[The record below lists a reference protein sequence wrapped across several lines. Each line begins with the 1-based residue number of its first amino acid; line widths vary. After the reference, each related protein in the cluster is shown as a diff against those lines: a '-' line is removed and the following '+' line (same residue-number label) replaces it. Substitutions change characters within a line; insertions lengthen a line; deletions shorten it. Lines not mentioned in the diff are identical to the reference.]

1 MRKTTF
7 LLLPLLLF
15 TALLS
20 CSTAPSHHAAVIQEK
35 HDWHGIAI
43 AEIQAEYPIFEE
55 QYHPLNAAI
64 EAEVAQWRAQY
75 DMICAIAEEDC
86 NRDADLA
93 TFHRYLTAT
102 YTVARHGNEISV
114 TFDVRR
120 DADPSNSEEA
130 YTKTLT
136 LDTAS
141 GMVYQTV
148 TQTSRIYQ

>member
-1 MRKTTF
+1 MKKITF
-7 LLLPLLLF
+7 LLLPLVLL

-20 CSTAPSHHAAVIQEK
+20 CSTVPPYHATVIHQQ

-43 AEIQAEYPIFEE
+43 AEIQAEYPVFEE
-55 QYHPLNAAI
+55 QYHPLNTVI

-75 DMICAIAEEDC
+75 DAICAIAEEDC
-86 NRDADLA
+86 NRDTDLA
-93 TFHRYLTAT
+93 TFHRYLSAT
-102 YTVARHGNEISV
+102 YSVAQHGNEISV
-114 TFDVRR
+114 TFDVRW
-120 DADPSNSEEA
+120 DADPGNSEES

-136 LDTAS
+136 LDTTS